1 MKKIFAAIAM
11 AAALM
16 SVGKASAQS
25 YNNQRSG
32 IIIGGTSSSSDLK
45 DAKTLSLYHVGLTTE
60 IPIGL
65 GFHFQPSII
74 YQMKGMALNEWQ
86 DASGKDIKESFE
98 TKVGYLEVP
107 FQLQW
112 GPDLIAFR
120 PYVFGEPFVGYRLT
134 DNSKGDTAKE
144 LSNELKKVEYGLGIG
159 AGLEIWKLQFSAKYF
174 WNFGGIYQSDI
185 ANTANTIKG
194 LKDSNNFNGVA
205 FSLAIL
211 F

>member
-1 MKKIFAAIAM
+1 MKKIIAAIAM
-11 AAALM
+11 AAALV

-86 DASGKDIKESFE
+86 DASGKDIKDSFE

-120 PYVFGEPFVGYRLT
+120 PYVLAEPFVGYRR
-134 DNSKGDTAKE
+134 
-144 LSNELKKVEYGLGIG
+144 YGQG
-159 AGLEIWKLQFSAKYF
+159 AQQRAQEG
-174 WNFGGIYQSDI
+174 
-185 ANTANTIKG
+185 
-194 LKDSNNFNGVA
+194 
-205 FSLAIL
+205 
-211 F
+211 

>member
-1 MKKIFAAIAM
+1 MKKIVTAVAL
-11 AAALM
+11 AAALAFG
-16 SVGKASAQS
+16 VKATAQS
-25 YNNQRSG
+25 YNYQRSG
-32 IIIGGTSSSSDLK
+32 IIFGGTSSSVDLK

-60 IPIGL
+60 IPVGL

-74 YQMKGMALNEWQ
+74 YQMKGLALNEWQ
-86 DASGKDIKESFE
+86 DASGKEIKDSFE

-120 PYVFGEPFVGYRLT
+120 PYVFGEPFVGYQLT
-134 DNSKGDTAKE
+134 DNSNNETAKE

-174 WNFGGIYQSDI
+174 WNFGGIYKSDI
-185 ANTANTIKG
+185 ENTANTIKG
-194 LKDSNNFNGVA
+194 LKESNNFSGVA